1 MNNKNTFITF
11 VLNGQEYST
20 SDRLTLLQILNYFDF
35 NSSLVV
41 LEYNNFICNKRNWNK
56 ILIKNHDKIEIVTIV
71 GGG

>member
-1 MNNKNTFITF
+1 MDNKNTFITF
-11 VLNGQEYST
+11 VLNGQEYCT
-20 SDRLTLLQILNYFDF
+20 SDCLTLLQILNYFDF